1 MSIISTQHSIKH
13 RSVAN
18 DVFITPRPL
27 AKEHIDIVS
36 KIFVEYHT
44 APHSWSTMDHM
55 TILDPCRN
63 NENGSYYGQLC
74 YERDYPDEKIFPY
87 YAIRDMEVDWCE
99 ISEGRDF
106 FKYTRSVDIVMG
118 NLPFSL
124 CDKWLEHSVKL
135 NAKLISYLMP
145 VYSLTAK
152 RLEMMEKAGYYLV
165 NMHQFKW
172 YVCNGMC
179 CFATWMAVDDKNCG
193 EQLHTI
199 KPFTFNRKVWYNVDE
214 WEKKKNRE
222 MLRKHKKEAKEL
234 AAFLRKKKREMVR
247 AQKKWKKI
255 KDKCLKKIEI
265 GVTLII

>member
-1 MSIISTQHSIKH
+1 MSIISTQHNIKH

-27 AKEHIDIVS
+27 AKEHIEIVS
-36 KIFVEYHT
+36 KIFVAHHT
-44 APHSWSTMDHM
+44 GSSCWSKIENM

-74 YERDYPDEKIFPY
+74 YDNNVIVRENKHPFPY
-87 YAIRDMEVDWCE
+87 YAIEKMDVDWCE
-99 ISEGRDF
+99 IDEGRDF
-106 FKYTRSVDIVMG
+106 FEYTRPVDIVMG

-124 CDKWLEHSVKL
+124 CDKWLDHSVKL
-135 NAKLISYLMP
+135 NAKVISYLMP

-152 RLEMMEKAGYYLV
+152 RLEKMEKAGYYLV

-193 EQLHTI
+193 EQPPTI
-199 KPFTFNRKVWYNVDE
+199 KPFT
-214 WEKKKNRE
+214 
-222 MLRKHKKEAKEL
+222 
-234 AAFLRKKKREMVR
+234 
-247 AQKKWKKI
+247 
-255 KDKCLKKIEI
+255 
-265 GVTLII
+265 